1 MSVTQNKR
9 LFEVLKT
16 AGILTLDDA
25 RDVFFGSTH
34 VGVYRD
40 YYGCTFKEDIL
51 CIMEA
56 YPGLDQLYSAPT
68 YRYSPTVL
76 LDFMYYQLPDKQPQV
91 FFANGNVRKT
101 YISNLVLRQQ
111 QGKAKWPE
119 TKRRVL
125 ELKQNWEKL
134 DQETKNIL
142 ISKSFFTPTGE
153 LEQDLVSA
161 LVLDGHGVRS
171 KEVNLNFY
179 EKSKLYSLIY
189 GDNVY
194 YRKKDSQ
201 QTEEIAFNNR
211 SYEVTEEELAWFKTK
226 YTKCTACGAWEV
238 KDSVVFGLCT
248 RCNTAPRELRGYSER
263 ATDFFSPFIKEKGK
277 YSSRL
282 SGVELEYELNEGKS
296 QREALFFLHR
306 NLKDHA
312 IFKRDGSLDNG
323 IEICTRPASIDI
335 QTTEFRKMFE
345 DTACMDTLVVEKTC
359 GMHVHVEK
367 KKLSSL
373 TLGKLTLFMQAKKN
387 KEFLETIAERQ
398 SNSYTRTGTDL
409 SVTSVHR
416 GVASGDR
423 YQALNLTNQNTIEFR
438 IFKTPEEYGS
448 FLKNM
453 EFIDAITTFAMP
465 ATSGIQDVHYES
477 FLNFVKNNRKTYT
490 ELYSF
495 TKERF

>member
-1 MSVTQNKR
+1 MSVSQNKKY
-9 LFEVLKT
+9 FEALKT
-16 AGILTLDDA
+16 AGIFTVEENQN
-25 RDVFFGSTH
+25 VFFQNTH

-40 YYGCTFKEDIL
+40 YSGCSFREYYSCIL
-51 CIMEA
+51 EA
-56 YPGLDQLYSAPT
+56 YPGLVELSSDSIFN
-68 YRYSPTVL
+68 YRPLPL
-76 LDFMYYQLPDKQPQV
+76 LDFMYYQLEEKQPQI

-153 LEQDLVSA
+153 LEQDLVTA
-161 LVLDGHGVRS
+161 LVLDRDNIQS
-171 KEVNLNFY
+171 KEVNLSRY
-179 EKSKLYSLIY
+179 EKSKLCTVIF
-189 GDNVY
+189 GNDVY
-194 YRKKDSQ
+194 YKKKDNQ
-201 QTEEIAFNNR
+201 QTEEIPFNGR
-211 SYEVTEEELAWFKTK
+211 TYEVTEEELAWFKQR

-238 KDSVVFGLCT
+238 KASVVFGLCT
-248 RCNTAPRELRGYSER
+248 RCNPAPQELRGYSDR
-263 ATDFFSPFIKEKGK
+263 ATNFFIPSIKEKGK

-282 SGVELEYELNEGKS
+282 SGVELEYELNDGKS

-387 KEFLETIAERQ
+387 EKFLETLAERQ
-398 SNSYTRTGTDL
+398 SNSYTKTGTDL